1 MDTPTV
7 GIDLGTTYSAIA
19 YVDEQGRPRAIP
31 NPEGKNATP
40 SVVLIDGGR
49 IAVGEVALNEWVTNE
64 AHVVRWIKR
73 AMGDSDYRFQSLTPV
88 QISAE
93 ILKGLRR
100 DAEIFF
106 GQPLGEA
113 VITCPAYFASI
124 EIENTKAAGELAGL
138 RVREVV
144 KEPTAAAVYYGVDN
158 MRDGERVLVCD
169 LGGGTFDATVLTLR
183 EGTFLPLASMG
194 DRQLGGHDWTMEL
207 LAMVAEA
214 VQERFGGD
222 PRNDLVAGQRLYEAC
237 EQAKRDF
244 ARLSQV
250 AVPCQFQG
258 RMEQLPVSRDAFESR
273 TEWRVQQLVMWC
285 ERALAKAQPALS
297 WGEVDRIL
305 LVGGSS
311 RLRRMSLALQAASG
325 KVPVQTGEPDLMV
338 ALGAAVLAR
347 GKVRPR
353 KSATAMVES
362 QRTSLVEVNYAR
374 VTARA
379 LGTRAIVLDAGEPR
393 VANSLIIPHNTVSP
407 VSRSRDDFEV
417 SSNRQLFF
425 DVPVV
430 EFESSDDFD
439 VVASYRFQCLPDAK
453 RGDVVRVTFEYDISG
468 IVSVSALDLKS
479 GAPLQSQRL
488 PYEDPDISKVGRMSL
503 RPRWV
508 VFAVDTSYS
517 MKGAKIDAA
526 IHAVID
532 NARKLIELAGNTCK
546 VGIVSFDSDAKI
558 LCAPTSDFE
567 AISRAAAKL
576 VPAGSTAM
584 DAGIVMAAN
593 LVMSSPEESDRDVV
607 MLTDGMPDDARRAN
621 TMAVA
626 RECRSKGITLSSLG
640 VGKEQ
645 VDLDFL
651 NKLTPISLVLDG
663 TEGISAAMTTLLTQS
678 AAARSGRA

>member
-1 MDTPTV
+1 
-7 GIDLGTTYSAIA
+7 
-19 YVDEQGRPRAIP
+19 
-31 NPEGKNATP
+31 
-40 SVVLIDGGR
+40 
-49 IAVGEVALNEWVTNE
+49 
-64 AHVVRWIKR
+64 
-73 AMGDSDYRFQSLTPV
+73 
-88 QISAE
+88 
-93 ILKGLRR
+93 
-100 DAEIFF
+100 
-106 GQPLGEA
+106 
-113 VITCPAYFASI
+113 
-124 EIENTKAAGELAGL
+124 
-138 RVREVV
+138 
-144 KEPTAAAVYYGVDN
+144 
-158 MRDGERVLVCD
+158 
-169 LGGGTFDATVLTLR
+169 
-183 EGTFLPLASMG
+183 
-194 DRQLGGHDWTMEL
+194 
-207 LAMVAEA
+207 
-214 VQERFGGD
+214 
-222 PRNDLVAGQRLYEAC
+222 
-237 EQAKRDF
+237 
-244 ARLSQV
+244 
-250 AVPCQFQG
+250 
-258 RMEQLPVSRDAFESR
+258 
-273 TEWRVQQLVMWC
+273 
-285 ERALAKAQPALS
+285 
-297 WGEVDRIL
+297 
-305 LVGGSS
+305 
-311 RLRRMSLALQAASG
+311 MSLALQAASG